1 MLQVGEVTSGAF
13 SPVLKKNV
21 AMGYI
26 KKPYDKAGTKLK
38 VEVRGRK
45 NDAEVSKMPFV
56 KTTYFKP

>member
-1 MLQVGEVTSGAF
+1 MTSGAF
-13 SPVLKKNV
+13 SPCLKKNV

-38 VEVRGRK
+38 VDVRGRK

-56 KTTYFKP
+56 KTTYYKP